1 MSQLFSKIKVGNS
14 SRSTFDLHHNHV
26 TTSDFGYIVP
36 IFHKDM
42 VPNDDFVVTPDI
54 FTRLAPL
61 AFPTFTPS
69 PVKIRIHHFFVPYR
83 ILYPDWDAFITQDES
98 SETIPPYFLTSD
110 LGHYLD
116 LDPAVKNIDVPGFPR
131 GYYSRLLSNFGI
143 DPRIARGQDF
153 QSARPRLS
161 AFPFLAYY
169 RIWMDYF
176 MDTNLYSHPTYVAE
190 FNDLLRY
197 GGAIPASWVE
207 KLLRTRNCCYK
218 KDYFTSA
225 KVNPQKGAAS
235 RVGVDTV
242 GADLN
247 PGFAGTG
254 TVIRTSTDGNKVYR
268 GTTSSSA
275 PANANSKI
283 GVFTIE
289 ALRAAASAQRY
300 SERSNYVGSKLIN
313 QLLAHFGVQPKAER
327 IDMSEFLGGFSVPVT
342 IGDVTS
348 HATASDSQTL
358 TSFGL
363 GLQAGKAFAS
373 SDPKNPQSCRYHAT
387 EHGIFMTVMSI
398 LPDTGYYQG
407 ISRFWF
413 KGVNGDPLDF
423 YTPEFE
429 NLGFQAILNSEIYMP
444 RDASAEQYQGYNA
457 DGVFGYQPMYSE
469 YKFSMDT
476 LAGDFVANDTN
487 GSVGSPL
494 DSFHM
499 FRKLVFDDN
508 SPLALNA
515 NFVELDNHNN
525 NYDRIFQV
533 TDNELDHF
541 YFSCRVDCKGTR
553 PMVGFAEPS
562 LDSTINQG
570 DGNVINL
577 PYGGTRL

>member
-1 MSQLFSKIKVGNS
+1 MSQLFSKIKVGNT

-26 TTSDFGYIVP
+26 TTSDFGYIIP

-69 PVKIRIHHFFVPYR
+69 PVKVRIHHFFVPYR
-83 ILYPDWDAFITQDES
+83 ILYPDWDAFISQDES
-98 SETIPPYFLTSD
+98 SETIPPYFESSD
-110 LGHYLD
+110 VAHYLD
-116 LDPAVKNIDVPGFPR
+116 LDPAVKDIAAPGYPR
-131 GYYSRLLSNFGI
+131 GYFSRLLSNFGI

-153 QSARPRLS
+153 VTSRSRIS

-190 FNDLLRY
+190 FNDIVRY
-197 GGAIPASWVE
+197 GGAIPSIWVSQF
-207 KLLRTRNCCYK
+207 LRTRNCCYK

-225 KVNPQKGAAS
+225 KVNPQKGSAS
-235 RVGVDTV
+235 RVGVDL

-247 PGFAGTG
+247 PLLNNPGNSLQSITVSPSGKVKTG
-254 TVIRTSTDGNKVYR
+254 TVGN
-268 GTTSSSA
+268 A
-275 PANANSKI
+275 ANSSVL
-283 GVFTIE
+283 GQFTIE

-327 IDMSEFLGGFSVPVT
+327 LDMSEFLGGFSVPVT

-348 HATASDSQTL
+348 HATASDTQTL

-363 GLQAGKAFAS
+363 GLQAGKGFAS
-373 SDPKNPQSCRYHAT
+373 TDPKNPQSCRYHAT
-387 EHGIFMTVMSI
+387 EHGMFMTVMSI

-429 NLGFQAILNSEIYMP
+429 NLGFQPILNSEIYMP
-444 RDASAEQYQGYNA
+444 RDASEEQYQSYSA
-457 DGVFGYQPMYSE
+457 DGVFGYQPVYSE

-499 FRKLVFDDN
+499 FRKLVFDDT

-541 YFSCRVDCKGTR
+541 YFSCRVDCKATR

-562 LDSTINQG
+562 IDSTMNQG